1 MDNIDNLRREIA
13 KREVELADL
22 RSQLA
27 VAESEAR
34 EGKEAWKWPL
44 DNHEYER
51 YSRQMIVPNFGLQG
65 QLRLRKAKVLLVGA
79 GGLGCPA
86 AAYLAGSGIGTIG
99 LVDGD
104 EVEVSN
110 LHRQVAHSTGRVGMS
125 KVQSAVTYLKDL
137 NPTMTYHAHN
147 THLTPQNAQDIVS
160 GYDLV
165 LDCTDHPT
173 SRYLISD
180 ICVLLAK
187 PLVSASA
194 FQTSG
199 QLIVLNNPP
208 GKGPCYRCVFPT
220 PPPPD
225 SVVGCGEGGIIGPV
239 VGTMGVLQA
248 LEAIKLIT
256 RGDLEVHGEVK
267 TPMLLL
273 FTGTADTPFRSVRM
287 RGRRKTCLACG
298 DENGLTLE
306 ELRTS
311 MDYVQFC
318 GVRQPV
324 QLLKPDERVTA
335 KEYETLSKSEDK
347 KTLLVD
353 VREREHFDLCNISG
367 SVNIPISH
375 FMSARGEA
383 TPEGWPSDLSPSTPI
398 YFVCRV
404 GNDSQIAAQKL
415 KDLGLGNN
423 GERFIGDISGG
434 IKSWKDTVDPT
445 VPFI

>member
-1 MDNIDNLRREIA
+1 METIDKLRREIA

-27 VAESEAR
+27 AAESEAR
-34 EGKEAWKWPL
+34 TEESWKWPL
-44 DNHEYER
+44 ENHEYER

-125 KVQSAVTYLKDL
+125 KVQSAITYLKDL
-137 NPTMTYHAHN
+137 NPTITYHAHN
-147 THLTPQNAQDIVS
+147 SHLTPQNAQDIVS

-180 ICVLLAK
+180 ICVLLSK

-225 SVVGCGEGGIIGPV
+225 SVVGCGEGGIIGPI

-248 LEAIKLIT
+248 LEAVKLIS
-256 RGDLEVHGEVK
+256 RGDLETHGEAK

-273 FTGTADTPFRSVRM
+273 FTGTSDTPFRSVRM
-287 RGRRKTCLACG
+287 RGKRKTCFACG
-298 DENGLTLE
+298 DESGLTLK
-306 ELRTS
+306 ELKMS

-335 KEYETLSKSEDK
+335 KEYETISKSGDK
-347 KTLLVD
+347 ETLLVD
-353 VREREHFDLCNISG
+353 VREKEHFDLCNISG
-367 SVNIPISH
+367 SINIPISR

-383 TPEGWPSDLSPSTPI
+383 TPEGWPSDVSPSTPI
-398 YFVCRV
+398 YLVCRV

-415 KDLGLGNN
+415 KDLGLGN
-423 GERFIGDISGG
+423 ERFIGDISGG
-434 IKSWKDTVDPT
+434 FKSWKDTVDPT